1 MAEQEPILTH
11 PGTHEMAVH
20 VRDYDKFI
28 GMMKWGAI
36 FSFVIGLIVIFFVL

>member
-28 GMMKWGAI
+28 GMMKWLTI
-36 FSFVIGLIVIFFVL
+36 FSFILGLIVIMFVL

>member
-20 VRDYDKFI
+20 VRDYSKFT

-36 FSFVIGLIVIFFVL
+36 ACFVIGLIIIAFVL